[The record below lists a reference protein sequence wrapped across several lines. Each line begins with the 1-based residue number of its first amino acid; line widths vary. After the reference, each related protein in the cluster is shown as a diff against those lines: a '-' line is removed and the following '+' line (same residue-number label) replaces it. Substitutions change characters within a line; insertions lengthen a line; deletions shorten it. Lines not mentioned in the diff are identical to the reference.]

1 MFQEG
6 SNASSGDTRV
16 FCRRALLDLDLL
28 MHPRSL
34 AMLPPVIE
42 LKTKVP
48 LDHQEVDDLDILTPG
63 KEPSDEDLDSS
74 PIPQPVESMELDSD
88 DELPEIDSGESE

>member
-6 SNASSGDTRV
+6 CNASSVDTRV

-34 AMLPPVIE
+34 AMMPPIVE
-42 LKTKVP
+42 VKSKVS
-48 LDHQEVDDLDILTPG
+48 LDHHGVDDLDVLTPV
-63 KEPSDEDLDSS
+63 KEPTDEDLASS
-74 PIPQPVESMELDSD
+74 PMPQPVESMELDSD
-88 DELPEIDSGESE
+88 EELPEIDSGESE